1 MQACVTAGASI
12 TQDGRPT
19 VQIHGNIVELSE
31 RRHQNSVKEL
41 RTAMTRGSAPHGVS
55 TPRSAA
61 QARIQPHT
69 KNPFG
74 PDFDQVWI
82 RFGRGGGQLGSRV
95 STVVRLLLWVGGQS
109 GGSLDPWGRLTHVA
123 WRRL

>member
-19 VQIHGNIVELSE
+19 AQIHGNIVELSE

-55 TPRSAA
+55 APRSAA

-74 PDFDQVWI
+74 PDLDQVWI

-95 STVVRLLLWVGGQS
+95 STVVRLSLWVGGWVDSQEEAWIP
-109 GGSLDPWGRLTHVA
+109 GGV
-123 WRRL
+123 